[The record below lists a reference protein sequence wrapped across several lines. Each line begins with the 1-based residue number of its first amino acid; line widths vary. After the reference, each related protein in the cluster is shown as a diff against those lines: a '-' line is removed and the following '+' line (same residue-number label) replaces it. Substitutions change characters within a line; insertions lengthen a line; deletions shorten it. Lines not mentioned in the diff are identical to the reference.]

1 MQAMPEA
8 RTDSRPVERK
18 LLDKLSRFK
27 AVLKLEYAPGL
38 RARLCVG
45 TGGAS
50 ERSPLD
56 SGFQRVYID
65 RLSQNATLKECCLTI
80 E

>member
-45 TGGAS
+45 DGWG
-50 ERSPLD
+50 
-56 SGFQRVYID
+56 
-65 RLSQNATLKECCLTI
+65 
-80 E
+80 